1 VPQIWSRI
9 GRAFGRTYQQRDP
22 LIVRTGS
29 ARKRDVYK
37 VATAGVTGITAFG
50 ALAVTGAVAGTA
62 AHQQAVRDAD
72 KAQPAPPAT
81 QVVTKRRP
89 HRTIVRTRVVHAVS
103 GSSAAQPGSGGTVSS
118 SGSGSGHSSSGGSGS
133 GSGTSSPKPAAP
145 APAPAPSSGS

>member
-1 VPQIWSRI
+1 MPEIWSPIRRAL
-9 GRAFGRTYQQRDP
+9 GRADRQRDP

-29 ARKRDVYK
+29 TRKRDVYK

-118 SGSGSGHSSSGGSGS
+118 SSSGSGQSSSGSSGSGSGHSA
-133 GSGTSSPKPAAP
+133 PKPP

>member
-1 VPQIWSRI
+1 VPEIWSRI
-9 GRAFGRTYQQRDP
+9 RRALGRADRQRDP

-29 ARKRDVYK
+29 TRKRDVYK
-37 VATAGVTGITAFG
+37 AATAGVTGITAFG

-72 KAQPAPPAT
+72 KAQPTPPAT

-89 HRTIVRTRVVHAVS
+89 HRTIIRTRVVHAVS

-118 SGSGSGHSSSGGSGS
+118 SSSGSGQSSSGGSGS
-133 GSGTSSPKPAAP
+133 GSGHSAPKPP